1 MSSTHLSQTIRDER
15 WDNLNRPEFSVAKP
29 RLPNSRLS
37 LGVRIRKMTILA
49 GVIGLAACASNVRL
63 PYIAQINTVDRP
75 CVVWHPLDPH
85 LSSPGLELVAK
96 DRKTHLVSI
105 ESVFTEDAVEALGPP
120 QGDLLLKF
128 TSPSGNTIIAHESA
142 SESSPSE
149 HIAIFRRQSEGSW
162 TVQSVFPP
170 HSPGPV
176 YGHYGVSKGVDDTFL
191 YFCFPDGRLRKARLD
206 ALSERPV
213 KHD

>member
-1 MSSTHLSQTIRDER
+1 MYIR
-15 WDNLNRPEFSVAKP
+15 
-29 RLPNSRLS
+29 
-37 LGVRIRKMTILA
+37 RIAILV
-49 GVIGLAACASNVRL
+49 GVIGLAACASNVSL

-75 CVVWHPLDPH
+75 CVVWHLLDSH
-85 LSSPGLELVAK
+85 LGAPGLELVAK

-120 QGDLLLKF
+120 QGDLLLTF
-128 TSPSGNTIIAHESA
+128 TSPSGNTIVAHESA

-149 HIAIFRRQSEGSW
+149 HIAIFRRQSEGTW

-170 HSPGPV
+170 HCPGPV

-191 YFCFPDGRLRKARLD
+191 YFHFPDGRLRKTRLD